1 MEYCCNF
8 CKKTFGNK
16 GALGSHISFCNK
28 NPDRRTKRSPQYYEA
43 QKNKVYK
50 KPVLKKEIKTCPFC
64 KKTWETVNFGY
75 TVHTQHCYKN
85 PDRTDAPSKGR
96 HISEETRKKLKAN
109 SGGYRKNAG
118 RGKRG
123 YYKGL
128 YCMSSWELAW
138 VVYQLEHGSNVQQC
152 KERFEYIMDNETH
165 HYTPDFI
172 VNGVYYEIKNWHRPD
187 TDFKISSFPKE
198 KKLILIEGKD
208 AMKPYIEYVLNKYG
222 EEFWKSLYESED

>member
-64 KKTWETVNFGY
+64 KKTWETINFGY

-85 PDRTDAPSKGR
+85 PSP
-96 HISEETRKKLKAN
+96 E
-109 SGGYRKNAG
+109 
-118 RGKRG
+118 
-123 YYKGL
+123 
-128 YCMSSWELAW
+128 
-138 VVYQLEHGSNVQQC
+138 
-152 KERFEYIMDNETH
+152 
-165 HYTPDFI
+165 
-172 VNGVYYEIKNWHRPD
+172 
-187 TDFKISSFPKE
+187 
-198 KKLILIEGKD
+198 LIEKIKKQIMAD
-208 AMKPYIEYVLNKYG
+208 PERCFDFMYDEI
-222 EEFWKSLYESED
+222 